1 MKISMYTNAISM
13 TSTRSL
19 GKATDA
25 LSVAMQ
31 RLGTGKRINSAAD
44 DAAGLQIATRL
55 QSQSNGMT
63 VAKHNIARSSAM
75 MSLGEGALEEVTNV
89 LQRMKELSTQAADDS
104 FSAEDRSAMQS
115 EYDALFSEMDS
126 IMRNTRYGSEPL
138 LQSVIPPEVKGKF
151 TSTVQFQIGSSS
163 EEVLKV
169 NLDTKL
175 QDSVDA
181 MLNLVTV
188 PGNPGALEDSFTAND
203 NIDMVS
209 EALEKVQSVRSE
221 FGSNINRLQYTDAN
235 LSNMRDNTDINIGT
249 IVDADYAMEVTKMTR
264 MNMLM
269 QSSQAMLNQGN
280 GIARMALNLLG

>member
-1 MKISMYTNAISM
+1 MKISMYTNSISM
-13 TSTRSL
+13 SSSRSL
-19 GKATDA
+19 GKSTDA

-55 QSQSNGMT
+55 KSQSNGMT
-63 VAKHNIARSSAM
+63 VAKHNIARASAM
-75 MSLGEGALEEVTNV
+75 MSLGEGALEEVTNI

-104 FSAEDRSAMQS
+104 FSSEDRGAMQS
-115 EYDALFSEMDS
+115 EYDALTSEMDS

-138 LQSVIPPEVKGKF
+138 LQNVIPPEVKGKF

-163 EEVLKV
+163 DEVLKV

-175 QDSVDA
+175 QESADA

-188 PGNPGALEDSFTAND
+188 PGNPGALEDAVTANE
-203 NIDMVS
+203 NIDLVS
-209 EALEKVQSVRSE
+209 EALAKVQSVRSE
-221 FGSNINRLQYTDAN
+221 FGSNINRLQHTEAN
-235 LSNMRDNTDINIGT
+235 LTNMRDNTDLNIGT
-249 IVDADYAMEVTKMTR
+249 IVDADFAAEVTKMTR
-264 MNMLM
+264 HNMLM

-280 GIARMALNLLG
+280 SIARMALNLLG

>member
-1 MKISMYTNAISM
+1 MKISMNTNAISM

-19 GKATDA
+19 GKANDA

-55 QSQSNGMT
+55 QSQANGMT
-63 VAKHNIARSSAM
+63 VAKHNIARSTAM

-104 FSAEDRSAMQS
+104 FSAEDRGAMQS
-115 EYDALFSEMDS
+115 EYDALFNEMDN

-138 LQSVIPPEVKGKF
+138 LQSVIPPVVKGKF
-151 TSTVQFQIGSSS
+151 TSTVQFQIGSTSD
-163 EEVLKV
+163 EVLK
-169 NLDTKL
+169 LDLDAKL
-175 QDSVDA
+175 QGSVDA

-188 PGNPGALEDSFTAND
+188 PGNPGALEDAVTANE
-203 NIDMVS
+203 NIDFVS
-209 EALEKVQSVRSE
+209 EALEKVQAVRSE
-221 FGSNINRLQYTDAN
+221 LGSNINRLQYTDSN
-235 LSNMRDNTDINIGT
+235 LSNMLDNTKLNIGT
-249 IVDADYAMEVTKMTR
+249 IVDADFAAEATKMTR
-264 MNMLM
+264 QSMLM

-280 GIARMALNLLG
+280 AMARMALNLLG

>member
-1 MKISMYTNAISM
+1 MKISMYTNSISM
-13 TSTRSL
+13 SSSRSL
-19 GKATDA
+19 GKSTDA

-55 QSQSNGMT
+55 KSQSNGMT
-63 VAKHNIARSSAM
+63 VAKHNIARASAM
-75 MSLGEGALEEVTNV
+75 MSLGEGALEEVTNI

-104 FSAEDRSAMQS
+104 FSAEDRGAMQS
-115 EYDALFSEMDS
+115 EYDALTSEMDS

-138 LQSVIPPEVKGKF
+138 LQNVIPPEVKGKF

-163 EEVLKV
+163 DEVLKV

-175 QDSVDA
+175 QESADA

-188 PGNPGALEDSFTAND
+188 PGNPGALEDAVTANE
-203 NIDMVS
+203 NIDLVS
-209 EALEKVQSVRSE
+209 EALAKVQSVRSE
-221 FGSNINRLQYTDAN
+221 FGSNINRLQHTEAN
-235 LSNMRDNTDINIGT
+235 LTNMRDNTNLNIGT
-249 IVDADYAMEVTKMTR
+249 IVDADFAAEVTKMTR
-264 MNMLM
+264 HNMLM

-280 GIARMALNLLG
+280 SIAKMALNLLG